1 MCEPAQIAAYIRAAL
16 RCNEGRRLFV
26 VESRND
32 DEGFT
37 IEAIVA
43 DGETISPEAA
53 LQDYCVASGRE
64 AEMRRCLPV
73 VVADGFDM
81 AGGADFK
88 LVREEDQYR
97 IEPR

>member
-64 AEMRRCLPV
+64 VSSRRCVPV
-73 VVADGFDM
+73 VMPEGFDPT
-81 AGGADFK
+81 GEDYR
-88 LVREEDQYR
+88 LVREDDQYR